1 MNKYK
6 LVVFG
11 TGKSAEKV
19 LKAVKRDATEMV
31 AFVDNNFN
39 KHGQEYKGKIIYS
52 PKELVGLEFD
62 YIVIAIIKY
71 AAVKKQLTELGIEE
85 NKLLPYFDIDI
96 ADRECALEI
105 FDSIKLLRDNY
116 DLKLQKLIV
125 ELSNKPYE
133 IMDDVNRY
141 IPKVKSIT
149 ETIDKLIESNVSI
162 SRFGDGEMKLIAG
175 RDIGFQKASPD
186 LVERLKEVLWD
197 NQDNHIVG
205 ILNVFGS
212 LECYTEEL
220 QNYFRTYLYEYNR
233 EFQYGLLNK
242 DKTYYDAFITR
253 PYISYKDKSHAE
265 KIFDNF
271 KAIWEG
277 KKVVV
282 VEGDRSRLG
291 CGNRLFDNVA
301 ECKRIICPNENAFEK
316 YDEILESITKQSKE
330 YLILLALGPTA
341 TILAYDL
348 AKQGYRA
355 IDIGHIDIEYEW
367 YLMGATEKV
376 VVKNK
381 YTNEAYGGNGYTYCV
396 DEKYESEIIQKI
408 KG

>member
-19 LKAVKRDATEMV
+19 IKSLNTNMAEIV
-31 AFVDNNFN
+31 AYVDNNFN
-39 KHGQEYKGKIIYS
+39 KHGQEYKEK
-52 PKELVGLEFD
+52 LVYPPEGLKSLMFD
-62 YIVIAIIKY
+62 YVVIAIIKY
-71 AAVKKQLTELGIEE
+71 ASVKKQLIELGIPE
-85 NKLLPYFDIDI
+85 NKILPYFDMDIIDK
-96 ADRECALEI
+96 EYALEI
-105 FDSIKLLRDNY
+105 FNFVKLIRDNY
-116 DLKLQKLIV
+116 DLKLFNLNV

-133 IMDDVNRY
+133 LMDDETRD
-141 IPKVKSIT
+141 IPKVKSII
-149 ETIDKLIESNVSI
+149 ETIDRLIKTDVSI

-175 RDIGFQKASPD
+175 QDIGFQKSSPK
-186 LVERLKEVLWD
+186 LIKRLKEVLWD

-212 LECYTEEL
+212 LACYTDEL

-233 EFQYGLLNK
+233 EFQYALLNN

-253 PYISYKDKSHAE
+253 PYISYKDKSHAG
-265 KIFDNF
+265 KIFADF
-271 KAIWEG
+271 RAIWEG
-277 KKVVV
+277 KKILV

-291 CGNRLFDNVA
+291 CGNDLFDNA
-301 ECKRIICPNENAFEK
+301 TECKRIICPNENAFEK

-330 YLILLALGPTA
+330 YIILLALGPTA
-341 TILAYDL
+341 TVLAYDL
-348 AKQGYRA
+348 SKQGYRA

-381 YTNEAYGGNGYTYCV
+381 YTNEAYGGNGYTDCE
-396 DEKYESEIIQKI
+396 DEKYEKEIIEKI
-408 KG
+408 EG

>member
-19 LKAVKRDATEMV
+19 IKSLNTNATEIV
-31 AFVDNNFN
+31 AYVDNNFN
-39 KHGQEYKGKIIYS
+39 KHGQEYKGKLIY
-52 PKELVGLEFD
+52 PPDELESLVFD

-71 AAVKKQLTELGIEE
+71 ASVKKQLTELGISED
-85 NKLLPYFDIDI
+85 KLLPYFDMDIIDK
-96 ADRECALEI
+96 EYSLEI
-105 FDSIKLLRDNY
+105 FNPVKLIRDNY
-116 DLKLQKLIV
+116 DLKLFNLTV

-133 IMDDVNRY
+133 LMDDETRY
-141 IPKVKSIT
+141 ILKVKSIT
-149 ETIDKLIESNVSI
+149 ETIDKLITSDVSI

-175 RDIGFQKASPD
+175 QDIGFQKSSPE
-186 LVERLKEVLWD
+186 LVKRLKEVLWD

-212 LECYTEEL
+212 LACYTEEL

-253 PYISYKDKSHAE
+253 PYISYIDKSHAG
-265 KIFDNF
+265 KIFTDF

-277 KKVVV
+277 KKILV

-291 CGNRLFDNVA
+291 CGNNLFDNAV
-301 ECKRIICPNENAFEK
+301 ECKRIICPNENAFEC
-316 YDEILESITKQSKE
+316 YEEILESITKQSKE
-330 YLILLALGPTA
+330 YIILLALGPTA
-341 TILAYDL
+341 TVLAYDL
-348 AKQGYRA
+348 AKKGYRA

-367 YLMGATEKV
+367 YLMGATKKV

-381 YTNEAYGGNGYTYCV
+381 YTNEAYGGNGYTDCV
-396 DEKYESEIIQKI
+396 DEKYEKEIIEKI
-408 KG
+408 EG